1 MWFFFL
7 PSIVT
12 PFIVYELLGEK
23 QQRAEGGGGGGGGGG
38 EFGKIFKNTFF
49 IEHLRTTTSEIVTEK
64 SLGSSSLNE
73 KLYLV

>member
-12 PFIVYELLGEK
+12 PFIVYELLGDK
-23 QQRAEGGGGGGGGGG
+23 QQRAEGGG

>member
-23 QQRAEGGGGGGGGGG
+23 QERGEGGGG
-38 EFGKIFKNTFF
+38 EFGKIFENTFF

>member
-23 QQRAEGGGGGGGGGG
+23 QQRAEGGD

>member
-23 QQRAEGGGGGGGGGG
+23 QQRAEGGGG